1 MAFRTKLDYSDN
13 RQINQRQ
20 RTFTNLEGGSVF
32 GVAYSAMT
40 TGVDPTC
47 ITSTEEYV
55 FTGSTFSGNGTTTM
69 YTWFDQRMEIAA
81 YTLSALTSSNS
92 GETQNTGNVFVI
104 DTTATTVDGYTYTL
118 TYTGTSFDVFVDT
131 MYSGAGPVFTGTV
144 SHDFVE
150 FLSACSLDY
159 SGTTLWFDNPEKT
172 RTKRLVITEN
182 ATPNYVWTCVNADG
196 LGGWLPSSGGTTG
209 STDTFVTGGTLNGTN
224 LDLTWNTGGSVPSI
238 DLSPLSASTNFAN
251 TDLTLTGDRVH
262 DLSGYT
268 VTLKDEKDDQTR
280 LIVENL
286 FNGGSANSAVSVRS
300 RGAGAVTISGT
311 ILYGGDSFNGYGSFT
326 DGGSGL
332 LTNAFSMTSLGGTP
346 SQRGNINIGSR
357 RGTDAEVR
365 IFNGGD
371 DFDFTSLGAK
381 FTTTG
386 FTSYQDVYID
396 NLPSESVL
404 GTDANGKIIAGTGG
418 GGAFTSTTANNRII
432 PTNTLSNSVSS
443 DNSSI
448 LGGDSNTINT
458 NSGRSII
465 VGGRGNGVEGEYSF
479 IGNGLGNSISGR
491 GFWNTII
498 NGDNNDLS
506 LDPSSNYNTVV
517 GNSHSITGTSLVANS
532 ILGGQNNSI
541 HTRGGSNPINSS
553 IMGGSNNTVYGP
565 DNVVIIGGEGN
576 LIDIIPDRAV
586 IAGGENNNISGE
598 SDDSFIGGG
607 VGNIIDTS
615 GFRNSIVGGQN
626 NSIEGSISNSVILG
640 GQNITGTTDDT
651 VYVPNL
657 NIDTLGVGTSVNNLG
672 IDSSGNVVTGTTG
685 SSPWTAGTAN
695 NTAALIGYTGLTNNP
710 DTAYFE
716 HGVTDMISGS
726 TFSGNTIDMNSS
738 VNNGITIQHNDGG
751 TDTEYL
757 QLDTTVQLS
766 RNSSNRLTINNGI
779 SDLKAYDTL
788 YLEVNG
794 VRTFSANRVGGNYHK
809 AKNIGSAG
817 SIQVFQSALQGGS
830 PILASTIHDGEL
842 QGEIVMG
849 IPRAGIFDYD
859 GVFGT
864 GLGNQTTGATGRE
877 YQPIFI
883 STPRAQARDN
893 TSYSSIINS
902 VFVGGSDNTMLTG
915 VTGSVIVGGTGH
927 TIDSGV
933 IRTVVLGGID
943 ISATTSDMVY
953 VPDLV
958 IDGLNSTDP
967 LATDANGKIIA
978 GASDARLKTNINN
991 LESALD
997 KVLNLRGVSYEWTEE
1012 SNMGAGITKYGLIAQ
1027 EVQKVIPDMV
1037 RLRAKAD
1044 DTLTLS
1050 YTEIVP
1056 WLIEAVKELA
1066 SDDSPLIKREELILE
1081 TQTISSEDNNIELN
1095 FNGNHGSA
1103 LNGGIKVVK
1112 GVNETT
1118 NSEFKINSDGD
1129 WVTNNYIKP
1138 FGLTLPRFT
1147 PESTNDKKGKLGE
1160 VTRDNDYIYIKS
1172 ESGWK
1177 RTSLETF

>member
-47 ITSTEEYV
+47 IASTEEYV

-238 DLSPLSASTNFAN
+238 DLSSLSA
-251 TDLTLTGDRVH
+251 
-262 DLSGYT
+262 
-268 VTLKDEKDDQTR
+268 
-280 LIVENL
+280 
-286 FNGGSANSAVSVRS
+286 
-300 RGAGAVTISGT
+300 
-311 ILYGGDSFNGYGSFT
+311 
-326 DGGSGL
+326 
-332 LTNAFSMTSLGGTP
+332 
-346 SQRGNINIGSR
+346 
-357 RGTDAEVR
+357 
-365 IFNGGD
+365 
-371 DFDFTSLGAK
+371 
-381 FTTTG
+381 
-386 FTSYQDVYID
+386 
-396 NLPSESVL
+396 
-404 GTDANGKIIAGTGG
+404 G
-418 GGAFTSTTANNRII
+418 GGAFTSTTANNRIV

-491 GFWNTII
+491 GFWNTVI
-498 NGDNNDLS
+498 NGNNNDLS

-685 SSPWTAGTAN
+685 PWTAGTAN

-726 TFSGNTIDMNSS
+726 TFSGNTIDMNDGLNSPLTLSHDDQFGGTEFLKLDSTILLQRNVSNYLSVANGVVFLKSSNQSS
-738 VNNGITIQHNDGG
+738 VQAANT
-751 TDTEYL
+751 
-757 QLDTTVQLS
+757 
-766 RNSSNRLTINNGI
+766 
-779 SDLKAYDTL
+779 K
-788 YLEVNG
+788 LEVKTSFGIFTSTNNPGGDASIHAFKSNASSGSVDSGGLQNGELSAEIVFGGPRNG
-794 VRTFSANRVGGNYHK
+794 V
-809 AKNIGSAG
+809 
-817 SIQVFQSALQGGS
+817 
-830 PILASTIHDGEL
+830 
-842 QGEIVMG
+842 
-849 IPRAGIFDYD
+849 FDYD
-859 GVFGT
+859 GVMGT
-864 GLGNQTTGATGRE
+864 GLGVAATGTTGRE
-877 YQPIFI
+877 FMPVFI
-883 STPRAQARDN
+883 SAPRAQARDN
-893 TSYSSIINS
+893 TSYSSIVNS
-902 VFVGGSDNTMLTG
+902 VFLGGSDNTMLTG
-915 VTGSVIVGGTGH
+915 VTGSAIVGGTGH
-927 TIDSGV
+927 TIDTGV

-1056 WLIEAVKELA
+1056 WLIEAIKELA
-1066 SDDSPLIKREELILE
+1066 SDDSPLIKREELIFE
-1081 TQTISSEDNNIELN
+1081 TQTIVSEDNNIELN
-1095 FNGNHGSA
+1095 FNGSHDSA
-1103 LNGGIKVVK
+1103 LNGGMKVIK
-1112 GVNETT
+1112 GINDTT
-1118 NSEFKINSDGD
+1118 DSEFKINSDGD

-1147 PESTNDKKGKLGE
+1147 PESTNDIKGKLGE

-1177 RTSLETF
+1177 RSNLETF